1 MIMNIRNPL
10 RAAAAA
16 LFCAVAACSGPA
28 VNQDAKT
35 TFLNADDMQTMTNQM
50 AQSITSDPAVM
61 QAAQSGPLKIVIK
74 PVQNQTNEI
83 IRDNRKELFVA
94 RLQSLLAAQP
104 ALKDRFVWVL
114 NREDYD
120 KLRAEEIP
128 ESQLGP
134 VETRVQ
140 PEYALWAT
148 FLADTNVTRNQR
160 GDTYL
165 CQYKLTKLSGN
176 EAGVQLWIGQYETS
190 KHIKKGLLD

>member
-1 MIMNIRNPL
+1 MTFQHAR
-10 RAAAAA
+10 RAAAALLLCTFA
-16 LFCAVAACSGPA
+16 AACSGPA
-28 VNQDAKT
+28 VNPDAKT
-35 TFLNADDMQTMTNQM
+35 TFLNADDMQAMTNQM
-50 AQSITSDPAVM
+50 AQSITSDPEVM
-61 QAAQSGPLKIVIK
+61 RAAQAGPLKIVIK

-94 RLQSLLAAQP
+94 RLQGLLAQQP
-104 ALKDRFVWVL
+104 ALRDRFVWVL

-148 FLADTNVTRNQR
+148 FLADTNAGRSQR
-160 GDTYL
+160 ADTYL

-176 EAGVQLWIGQYETS
+176 DAGIQLWIGQFETS
-190 KHIKKGLLD
+190 KHIKKSLLD

>member
-1 MIMNIRNPL
+1 
-10 RAAAAA
+10 
-16 LFCAVAACSGPA
+16 
-28 VNQDAKT
+28 
-35 TFLNADDMQTMTNQM
+35 MTNQM
-50 AQSITSDPAVM
+50 AQSITSDPEVM
-61 QAAQSGPLKIVIK
+61 RAAQAGPLKIVIK

-94 RLQSLLAAQP
+94 RLQGLLAAQP

>member
-1 MIMNIRNPL
+1 MTFSHAR
-10 RAAAAA
+10 RAAAA
-16 LFCAVAACSGPA
+16 LFLCTVAAACSGPA
-28 VNQDAKT
+28 VNPDAKT

-50 AQSITSDPAVM
+50 AQSIVSDPEIM
-61 QAAQSGPLKIVIK
+61 RAAQAGPLKIVIK

-94 RLQSLLAAQP
+94 RLQGLLAGQP
-104 ALKDRFVWVL
+104 ALRDRFVWVL

-134 VETRVQ
+134 VETRIQ

-148 FLADTNVTRNQR
+148 FLADTSAGRSQR
-160 GDTYL
+160 ADTYL

-176 EAGVQLWIGQYETS
+176 DAGIQLWIGQFETS
-190 KHIKKGLLD
+190 KHIKKSLLD